1 MNNREKLSKMS
12 NKELVEFLRS
22 RTKTKYDHVLHNNV
36 IECIACPVLRSEH
49 QEGKNCRET
58 LLEWFEKEVE
68 E

>member
-12 NKELVEFLRS
+12 NKELVEYLRL
-22 RTKTKYDHVLHNNV
+22 RNEHMVHNND
-36 IECIACPVLRSEH
+36 IQCLACPVLRSEH
-49 QEGKNCRET
+49 QEGKKCRET